1 MMELKNLNMIIPMAC
16 WYGENESNMKK
27 AVNTIKKAF
36 PNVEVH
42 PFEGMGHGELVGQE
56 ELFIKE
62 MEAFMRKNSILNM
75 SEA

>member
-1 MMELKNLNMIIPMAC
+1 
-16 WYGENESNMKK
+16 MKK
-27 AVNTIKKAF
+27 AVNAVKKTF

-75 SEA
+75 SES